1 MKINALK
8 KVIKEVVR
16 EVIQEELKEI
26 LLEAVKAPK
35 VVSQPQHV
43 IKENTQIPITT
54 PTPTPQHTMT
64 QKERFESYSNI
75 LGQTGKEMFTSQD
88 VQTFN
93 PTPGQGGAKGQL
105 PAGEVNM
112 GQIMGLMNKK

>member
-54 PTPTPQHTMT
+54 PTPTPQPTMT

-75 LGQTGKEMFTSQD
+75 L
-88 VQTFN
+88 
-93 PTPGQGGAKGQL
+93 
-105 PAGEVNM
+105 
-112 GQIMGLMNKK
+112 